1 MAIAAPRRAGAGR
14 QPRVVEQLRD
24 QRDDLEAHNTEA
36 LAFCDSVW
44 PIVSRLELAAQHLGP
59 VTHQLA
65 LTLIA
70 RLAAYEHRH
79 LPEDPAARKAAA

>member
-1 MAIAAPRRAGAGR
+1 MAALAARKLPVPLHAQRADA
-14 QPRVVEQLRD
+14 
-24 QRDDLEAHNTEA
+24 RDDLEAHNAEA

-44 PIVSRLELAAQHLGP
+44 PIVSRLEVAAQHLGP

-79 LPEDPAARKAAA
+79 LPEDPASREAVA